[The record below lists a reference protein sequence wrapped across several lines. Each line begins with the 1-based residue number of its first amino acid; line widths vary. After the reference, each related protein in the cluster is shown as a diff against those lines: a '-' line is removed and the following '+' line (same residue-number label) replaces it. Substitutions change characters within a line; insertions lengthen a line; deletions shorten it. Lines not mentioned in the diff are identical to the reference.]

1 MGAFRIRAMQHRL
14 FSVGLAVA
22 LAVGLAAC
30 GSDAADG
37 TDSDAVAPVGDGG
50 LFAAVTIEN
59 FTFTADPVP
68 AGTTVTVANDD
79 TTTHSVVSDDLE
91 LFTTDTDLAA
101 GTSGEF
107 LAPEEPGSYPFHC
120 GIHSTMKGTL
130 VVE

>member
-1 MGAFRIRAMQHRL
+1 MGAFRIPGVQHRL
-14 FSVGLAVA
+14 FSVLLVVA

-30 GSDAADG
+30 GSDAANDTG
-37 TDSDAVAPVGDGG
+37 SDPGAPVGGGG

-59 FTFTADPVP
+59 FTFTADPVQ
-68 AGTTVTVANDD
+68 ADTTVTVANDD
-79 TTTHSVVSDDLE
+79 TTTHSVVSDDLD
-91 LFTTDTDLAA
+91 LFITDADLAP

-107 LAPEEPGSYPFHC
+107 LAPAEPGVYPFHC